1 MSNDSDPPAEQPTET
16 ESADEEE
23 TDETAP
29 EPPDTGAVD
38 IEEPT
43 RDVVETGDQ
52 TEVAS
57 ETGSTEP
64 VETTDSDGTDEGEED
79 SWENKSVADDETG
92 RPDTEE
98 MSREEELDEWEQT
111 LDERER
117 GLQQIRAEL
126 DSREEDLDERDEQI
140 RAKRQELQSREA
152 ELDEWEATLEE
163 RTTELDEREA
173 AIEAQEQTL
182 AERAEKLDEHEEIL
196 ENYVDTRVGDALD
209 GRVDRIEKVV
219 GDRIVALEEEVADNI
234 QTEVSTAFEE
244 QEETTPLSLA
254 SGVAL
259 GLVGAALV
267 AVGVIF
273 GFAGDISSVPALHSD
288 TLINAIA
295 SGIVVLVGL
304 AATLTAAAG
313 RL

>member
-1 MSNDSDPPAEQPTET
+1 MSNDPDPPADEPAET
-16 ESADEEE
+16 ESSDEDHTEE
-23 TDETAP
+23 TAT
-29 EPPDTGAVD
+29 EPPTGTVD

-43 RDVVETGDQ
+43 KDIVDSGEHGETG
-52 TEVAS
+52 A
-57 ETGSTEP
+57 
-64 VETTDSDGTDEGEED
+64 VESADSDGADETNSQDAEGP
-79 SWENKSVADDETG
+79 WENKSVGETG
-92 RPDTEE
+92 RPDAEE

-126 DSREEDLDERDEQI
+126 DSREEELDERDEQI
-140 RAKRQELQSREA
+140 RVKRQELQSREA

-182 AERAEKLDEHEEIL
+182 AERAEELDEHEAIL
-196 ENYVDTRVGDALD
+196 ENYVDDRVGDALD

-219 GDRIVALEEEVADNI
+219 GDRIAALEDEVADNI
-234 QTEVSTAFEE
+234 QTEVSTAFED

-259 GLVGAALV
+259 GLVGTALV

-273 GFAGDISSVPALHSD
+273 GFAGDISSIPALHSD
-288 TLINAIA
+288 SLINAIA
-295 SGIVVLVGL
+295 SGALVLVGL